1 MKRFQDIRKLALVAA
16 IGLPSAACS
25 LDATDGSDHVASTTT
40 AVTADGA
47 EAAYAEPPT
56 ATEPSTPT
64 TPTTPT
70 EPVAPVKVADPP
82 PPEKC
87 KWTNPPNGTFTGI
100 VSVPVSFSLPIY
112 GEVTG
117 SQDLRVTI
125 GTVSTDPPTYTMK
138 AEFDAG
144 LAWIEIANVTVTL
157 NCDGTATAKGS
168 SVIRAIDDKAGGTV
182 FNGAGGIGFGGS
194 LPGIGDRTII
204 FGANGAL
211 IIYSGS
217 GDNRGGVLVKG
228 GLEKK

>member
-1 MKRFQDIRKLALVAA
+1 MTRFQDIRMLATVVA
-16 IGLPSAACS
+16 IGLPSTACS
-25 LDATDGSDHVASTTT
+25 FDAIDESSPVASTTT
-40 AVTADGA
+40 AVVADGA

-56 ATEPSTPT
+56 ATEPSTPV
-64 TPTTPT
+64 TPT
-70 EPVAPVKVADPP
+70 EPAAPAKPADPP
-82 PPEKC
+82 PPAKC

-117 SQDLRVTI
+117 NQDLRVTI